1 MIPRTLEE
9 AGETSWLPEPSCRP
23 DGFEA
28 LLFHRGKWRHMRWS
42 EDHEAWSL
50 GYGKGFV
57 VDTSDRAYAPLP
69 PKPEGADGFYD
80 WKD

>member
-1 MIPRTLEE
+1 MIPRTLDE
-9 AGETSWLPEPSCRP
+9 ANDLSWLPEPSARP

-28 LLFHRGKWRHMRWS
+28 LLFFRGKWRHMRWS
-42 EDHEAWSL
+42 TEHRGWSL

-57 VDTSDRAYAPLP
+57 PDLEGRGYAPLP
-69 PKPEGADGFYD
+69 PKPEGADGFFD